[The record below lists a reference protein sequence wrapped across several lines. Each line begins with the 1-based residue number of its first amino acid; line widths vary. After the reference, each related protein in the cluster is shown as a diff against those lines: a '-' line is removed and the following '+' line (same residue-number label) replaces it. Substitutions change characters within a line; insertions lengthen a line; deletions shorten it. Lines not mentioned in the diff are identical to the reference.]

1 MTKREE
7 KKRATRQRLLEN
19 AQKLLLKQGYST
31 LSVEDITRETGIA
44 KGTFYNYF
52 ARKEDLLDELMRS
65 QFRPLNHQIVT
76 VSQEKGMLI
85 ALQEYL
91 LAYAQIVEQMGISQ
105 VQSWLQ
111 FTLASQNSNKWQL
124 DVTVLAD
131 ALDESQF
138 QHPLWSNLD
147 LAEQI
152 MTSIY
157 GCILIWAT
165 GGEHSLSIM
174 IEEYSQHQLPLLIET
189 KH

>member
-7 KKRATRQRLLEN
+7 KKLATRQRLLEN
-19 AQKLLLKQGYST
+19 AQKLLLKQGYAS

-76 VSQEKGMLI
+76 VSQEKSTLI

-91 LAYAQIVEQMGISQ
+91 LAYARIVEQMGSAQ

-111 FTLASQNSNKWQL
+111 FTLVSQNNSKWQL
-124 DVTVLAD
+124 DVTVLTD

-138 QHPLWSNLD
+138 QHPLLPNSA

-152 MTSIY
+152 MTTMY
-157 GCILIWAT
+157 GFILLWAT
-165 GGEHSLSIM
+165 GGQASLTTHV
-174 IEEYSQHQLPLLIET
+174 ETYNNEYLPILLKE
-189 KH
+189 K